1 MKAREDLI
9 HEMQIHKDEIV
20 EELLSMVSTV
30 LELLGLLCIYYARS
44 NLLVSVVYDP
54 LFTAPV
60 IRSD

>member
-44 NLLVSVVYDP
+44 NLLVSVVTTLY
-54 LFTAPV
+54 LLQL
-60 IRSD
+60 